1 MAENE
6 RFSVFK
12 FLGSFVQWLPWVKT
26 ARYAI
31 GIAAIGL
38 IGLTIYKAFFMP
50 TQTTRQETHI
60 IAQPGAQVT
69 IDQKREEK
77 KSGLEVHPFVEG
89 YGFAESDDRKGV
101 GAKAGVRVDF

>member
-1 MAENE
+1 MADGEK
-6 RFSVFK
+6 FDLFK

-50 TQTTRQETHI
+50 TQTTKQETHI
-60 IAQPGAQVT
+60 VAQSGSQVT

-77 KSGLEVHPFVEG
+77 KSGVDVHPFVEG
-89 YGFAESDDRKGV
+89 YGFAESDNRKGV
-101 GAKAGVRVDF
+101 GGKAGVRLDF

>member
-1 MAENE
+1 MADQEKFNLL
-6 RFSVFK
+6 K

-50 TQTTRQETHI
+50 TQTTKQETHI
-60 IAQPGAQVT
+60 IAQPGSQVT

-77 KSGLEVHPFVEG
+77 KLGIEVHPFVEG

-101 GAKAGVRVDF
+101 GAKGGVRVEF

>member
-1 MAENE
+1 MVDGEK
-6 RFSVFK
+6 FSLLK

-31 GIAAIGL
+31 DIATIGL

-50 TQTTRQETHI
+50 MQTTKQETHI

-77 KSGLEVHPFVEG
+77 KSGLKIHPFVEG

-101 GAKAGVRVDF
+101 GGKAGVRVDF

>member
-1 MAENE
+1 MADGEK
-6 RFSVFK
+6 FSFLK
-12 FLGSFVQWLPWVKT
+12 FLGSFTQFLPWVKT

-50 TQTTRQETHI
+50 TQTTKQETHI

-77 KSGLEVHPFVEG
+77 KSGLEIHPFVEG

-101 GAKAGVRVDF
+101 GGKAGVRVDF

>member
-1 MAENE
+1 MSENE
-6 RFSVFK
+6 KFSFLK
-12 FLGSFVQWLPWVKT
+12 FISSFFQFLPWVKT

-31 GIAAIGL
+31 GVAAIGV

-50 TQTTRQETHI
+50 TQTTKQETHI
-60 IAQPGAQVT
+60 IAQPGSQVT

-77 KSGLEVHPFVEG
+77 KSGIDIRPFLEG

>member
-1 MAENE
+1 MADQEK
-6 RFSVFK
+6 FSLLK

-50 TQTTRQETHI
+50 TQTTKQETHI
-60 IAQPGAQVT
+60 IAQPGSQVT
-69 IDQKREEK
+69 IDQEREEK
-77 KSGLEVHPFVEG
+77 KPGIEVRPFVEG

-101 GAKAGVRVDF
+101 GGKAGVRVDF

>member
-1 MAENE
+1 MADQEK
-6 RFSVFK
+6 FSLLK

-50 TQTTRQETHI
+50 TQTTKQETHI
-60 IAQPGAQVT
+60 IAQPGSQVT

-77 KSGLEVHPFVEG
+77 NDVIERLGRDENEATQGRSGDSVNSPG
-89 YGFAESDDRKGV
+89 SPCD
-101 GAKAGVRVDF
+101 